1 MPHLPALDGLRGLAV
16 LAVVVYHYR
25 PSWLPAGFLGVDL
38 FMVLSGFLITS
49 LLLAE
54 HARAGRVRLGAF
66 WARRLRRL
74 VPALLLLLVALAAY
88 AAWIAGNAQRDELRG
103 DGIAALGY
111 FSNWRFIATGG
122 TYVQAFGDPSPLKHA
137 WSLAIEEQF
146 YALWPLVFVGL
157 VAAFRPAPAVMARVV
172 LGLCVVG
179 ATASVIAMVVMYDP
193 LRDPSRV
200 YYGTDT
206 RAHALLVGAALAAL
220 LRARPLMEPGALR
233 TATKVA
239 ATIAVVPVALA
250 ARQLDFYESGLYR
263 GGFLV
268 FAVAVA
274 VVVLGAPQGGR
285 NPLRSLLEWRPLRA
299 LGAVS
304 YGVYLWHWPVLV
316 ILDEGRTGLDGVP
329 LLSLQLAV
337 TAAAT
342 ALSWF
347 LVEVPVR
354 SGRLRHRRGA
364 GFFAGAVAS
373 VLVLVLAATV
383 TTAPSSADSTGTRDT
398 PPVAPPSDRPAPR
411 VDLDPAAIDL
421 APEPAP
427 MRVLLVGDSAA
438 WSLGGGAISFPQP
451 ETYTSSFPP
460 HVVLWN
466 RAIFA
471 CELQPG
477 NSRFEGRE
485 RAPSGTCTDW
495 EEQWRSATESFDP
508 DFVVL
513 PPTLWDTYDHRV
525 DDRWVEFGTAEH
537 ERHWFGTLERA
548 RAATT
553 GQGAR
558 LVLLSSPL
566 LDADGEPNTRREEGW
581 RMNHLSALAAE
592 FAAARR
598 DDVAFVDLAAFV
610 CPNPECPDLHDLRPD
625 GVHYDPEGAIEVAAW
640 LTGELEALPRAGTD
654 PIPG

>member
-74 VPALLLLLVALAAY
+74 VPALLLLLVALAGY
-88 AAWIAGNAQRDELRG
+88 AAWFAGTAQRDELRG

-157 VAAFRPAPAVMARVV
+157 VAAFRPSPAVMARVII
-172 LGLCVVG
+172 GLCVVG
-179 ATASVIAMVVMYDP
+179 ATASVVAMAVMYDP

-220 LRARPLMEPGALR
+220 LRARPLMEPGAAR
-233 TATKVA
+233 TASKVA
-239 ATIAVVPVALA
+239 ATIAVVPIALA
-250 ARQLDFYESGLYR
+250 VRQLDFYESGLYR

-268 FAVAVA
+268 FAALVA
-274 VVVLGAPQGGR
+274 VVVLGAPQAGR
-285 NPLRSLLEWRPLRA
+285 NPLRSLFEWRPLRA

-316 ILDEGRTGLDGVP
+316 ILDEERVGLDGVP
-329 LLSLQLAV
+329 LLTVQLAV

-354 SGRLRHRRGA
+354 NGLLRHRRGA
-364 GFFAGAVAS
+364 GVFAGAVAS
-373 VLVLVLAATV
+373 VLVLVLATTV
-383 TTAPSSADSTGTRDT
+383 TTAPSSADSTGSRDA
-398 PPVAPPSDRPAPR
+398 PPVAPPTTPAPR
-411 VDLDPAAIDL
+411 ADLDPAAVTV
-421 APEPAP
+421 APGPAP
-427 MRVLLVGDSAA
+427 MRVLLVGDSVA
-438 WSLGGGAISFPQP
+438 WSIGGGAIVFPQP
-451 ETYTSSFPP
+451 ETYSSSFPA
-460 HVVLWN
+460 HVALWN
-466 RAIFA
+466 RGIFA
-471 CELQPG
+471 CELLPG
-477 NSRFEGRE
+477 NSRIEGRE

-495 EEQWRSATESFDP
+495 EQEWRSATESFDP
-508 DFVVL
+508 DYVLL
-513 PPTLWDTYDHRV
+513 PPTLWDTYDHRI

-537 ERHWFGTLERA
+537 EAHWFDALERA
-548 RAATT
+548 RAVTT
-553 GQGAR
+553 GHGAR

-566 LDADGEPNTRREEGW
+566 LDVDSEPNTKRSEGW
-581 RMNHLSALAAE
+581 RMHHLSALAE
-592 FAAARR
+592 RFAAANP

-610 CPNPECPDLHDLRPD
+610 CPDPECPDLQRLRPD
-625 GVHYDPEGAIEVAAW
+625 GLHYGPEGAIEVATW
-640 LTGELEALPRAGTD
+640 LTGELEAIPRAGAD
-654 PIPG
+654 PNPG